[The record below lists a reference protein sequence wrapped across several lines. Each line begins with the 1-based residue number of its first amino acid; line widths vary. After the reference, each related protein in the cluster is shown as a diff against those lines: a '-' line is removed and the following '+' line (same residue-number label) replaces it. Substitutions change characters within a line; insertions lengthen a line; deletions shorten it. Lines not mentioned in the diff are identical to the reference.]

1 MNSGADGGQ
10 EDQMRPA
17 KAQKGQDDAENS
29 RPINN
34 AKSRAYVN
42 MTLALISKHFK
53 HLPKRMKNE

>member
-1 MNSGADGGQ
+1 MNSGADDGQ

-34 AKSRAYVN
+34 AKSRAQAN
-42 MTLALISKHFK
+42 ITLAL
-53 HLPKRMKNE
+53 LPTRMVVH